1 MSDPIETDFVVAFY
15 NYALTPGSKWL
26 KQGYR
31 HVVTYQPLG
40 RDEDS
45 KRFEWIKEQRRGRR
59 VDRSKV
65 SLEHSDLP
73 RYLKG
78 LNPAGGV
85 VVLEIEQRTP
95 GWFQIWFPQPGGSG
109 TAKSTLGIAAWGL
122 WTPWDLA
129 RYAKHHSH
137 IEAVRALRWEKLRRV
152 SLAGV
157 TVCAIVIFAINNFV
171 MPDLSMSRS
180 IEASVTET
188 KKQRWN
194 DYGTNRYP
202 KPMLKPYD

>member
-1 MSDPIETDFVVAFY
+1 MTDFVETDFVVAFY
-15 NYALTPGSKWL
+15 NYALTPGSKLL
-26 KQGYR
+26 KQGFR

-65 SLEHSDLP
+65 SLENSDLP

-85 VVLEIEQRTP
+85 TVLEIEQRTP
-95 GWFQIWFPQPGGSG
+95 GWLSVWFPCPGGSN
-109 TAKSTLGIAAWGL
+109 TAKHTLGITAWGI

-137 IEAVRALRWEKLRRV
+137 TEAVRALRWEKLRKI
-152 SLAGV
+152 SLAGI
-157 TVCAIVIFAINNFV
+157 AFGVIAFFAINNLTI
-171 MPDLSMSRS
+171 PDLSISRP
-180 IEASVTET
+180 IEASTET
-188 KKQRWN
+188 KKQRWEN
-194 DYGTNRYP
+194 YGTNHYHVP
-202 KPMLKPYD
+202 ELKPDD

>member
-1 MSDPIETDFVVAFY
+1 MTDFVETDFVVAFY

-26 KQGYR
+26 KQGFR

-85 VVLEIEQRTP
+85 TVLTIEQRTP
-95 GWFQIWFPQPGGSG
+95 KICWPWVYQPGGVGASKA
-109 TAKSTLGIAAWGL
+109 TIGISAWGI

-129 RYAKHHSH
+129 RYARIGNHRL
-137 IEAVRALRWEKLRRV
+137 AVKELRYEKLRRS
-152 SLAGV
+152 SLAV
-157 TVCAIVIFAINNFV
+157 ISATAIAFFMANDFD
-171 MPDLSMSRS
+171 MPTFSRQ
-180 IEASVTET
+180 IEASDVSIY
-188 KKQRWN
+188 QMN
-194 DYGTNRYP
+194 SIP
-202 KPMLKPYD
+202 KAYAPPIPKLKP